1 MSTEGGIPVELPA
14 TDSAP
19 GSAAGSPKSRV
30 KFLCSHG
37 GKILPRPAYGQLK
50 YVGGETRV
58 ISVSRDIHF
67 PDFMKKLTYHTDGD
81 IVLKYQLI
89 PEDLD
94 ALVSVKSDEDLRH
107 MFDEY
112 DCHETDGT
120 PRLRAYLF
128 PARPIII
135 GSNQTGPLG
144 PQAIDQRYIDAINGI
159 VRATTPSR
167 LKLTPINISYASHSM
182 SSACSSPRS
191 PESST
196 TDPANHNESMLLH
209 SYQNGQA
216 RIHRVHSSPSISNL
230 TCQHQ
235 SHPPIQHYHHYYQSC
250 RQPTL
255 QHQQGY
261 QPHKPPLDPHPHRGV
276 APEKIIKVRS
286 VGRAESPRYQVDH
299 VPHYYSSTPKH
310 GGGSLCCNKCLHFD
324 DYGGLTER
332 RIDGAES
339 LPQSPRH
346 AYF

>member
-1 MSTEGGIPVELPA
+1 STEGGIPVELPA
-14 TDSAP
+14 TDSPP

-37 GKILPRPAYGQLK
+37 GKILPRPDDGQLK

-58 ISVSRDIHF
+58 ISVSRDINF
-67 PDFMKKLTYHTDGD
+67 PDFMKKLSYHTDGD
-81 IVLKYQLI
+81 VVLKYQLI

-94 ALVSVKSDEDLRH
+94 SLVSVKSDEDLRH
-107 MFDEY
+107 IN
-112 DCHETDGT
+112 
-120 PRLRAYLF
+120 L
-128 PARPIII
+128 
-135 GSNQTGPLG
+135 QTGPLE
-144 PQAIDQRYIDAINGI
+144 PQAIDLRYIDAINGI

-191 PESST
+191 PESSI
-196 TDPANHNESMLLH
+196 TDPANHNDSMLLH

-235 SHPPIQHYHHYYQSC
+235 SHPPIQHYHHYYQSYY
-250 RQPTL
+250 RQPT
-255 QHQQGY
+255 QYHQQGY

-276 APEKIIKVRS
+276 APEKITKVRS
-286 VGRAESPRYQVDH
+286 IGRAESPRYQVDH
-299 VPHYYSSTPKH
+299 VPYYYSSSPKH
-310 GGGSLCCNKCLHFD
+310 SGGSLCCNKGLHFD

-339 LPQSPRH
+339 LPQSSRH